1 MFILTLKKSFFDAWD
16 NLGIIIMANLSLL
29 FITVPGLIPVFKLME
44 RHRAAGWFSLAS
56 VLVAAVIALGTVSSL
71 MSELAD
77 YRRVSWRDIPAAAG
91 RTWLASLGF
100 VFTAGGYIMIN
111 SLGIS
116 YYSMFNNLFGV
127 AAKALLIW
135 ISFGIYLASLWFFAV
150 RNRLSGGF
158 FKSLKKCVLLMIDN
172 TGFSLFSGLV
182 IIPLQLLLWPLTAF
196 AAFGPAGI
204 QLYYNT
210 ALRLLM
216 YKYDWLEE
224 HPQAKKRDIPWDEL
238 LVDEKERVGTRT
250 LKGMIFPW
258 KE

>member
-1 MFILTLKKSFFDAWD
+1 MFLLTLKKSFFDAWD
-16 NLGIIIMANLSLL
+16 NLGIIIIANLSLL
-29 FITVPGLIPVFKLME
+29 FTIVPGLILIFRLMDI
-44 RHRAAGWFSLAS
+44 HRAAGWLSSFFIIAI
-56 VLVAAVIALGTVSSL
+56 AVIALGTVSSL

-77 YRRVSWRDIPAAAG
+77 YRRISWRDIPAAA
-91 RTWLASLGF
+91 RKTWSASLGF
-100 VFTAGGYIMIN
+100 TVILIGYLLISSM
-111 SLGIS
+111 GIS
-116 YYSMFNNLFGV
+116 YYSMFDSLLGI
-127 AAKALLIW
+127 AAKAMLIW
-135 ISFGIYLASLWFFAV
+135 ISFGIYLISLWFFAV

-158 FKSLKKCVLLMIDN
+158 FKSLKKCSLLMLDN

-182 IIPLQLLLWPLTAF
+182 IIPIQLLLWPLTAF
-196 AAFGPAGI
+196 TAFGPAGI
-204 QLYYNT
+204 QLHYNT

-238 LVDEKERVGTRT
+238 LVDEKERVGSRT